1 MRIRHAIERK
11 LTEALAPT
19 RLDIDDESHRHAGH
33 SGARPGGDSH
43 FHVRIVS
50 AAFEGKSRIE
60 RQRMVNAVLADE
72 FAAGLHALSLV
83 TLTPTEAGPA

>member
-19 RLDIDDESHRHAGH
+19 RLDVDDESHLHSGH
-33 SGARPGGDSH
+33 PGARPGGDSH
-43 FHVRIVS
+43 FRVRVVS
-50 AAFEGKSRIE
+50 AAFEGKSRVE

-83 TLTPTEAGPA
+83 TLTPAEAGPA

>member
-1 MRIRHAIERK
+1 MRIGEAIERK

-19 RLDIDDESHRHAGH
+19 RLDIADDSARHAGH
-33 SGARPGGDSH
+33 AGARAGGDSH
-43 FHVRIVS
+43 FRVRIVAS
-50 AAFEGKSRIE
+50 AFAGKSRIE

-83 TLTPTEAGPA
+83 TLTPDEAGRG

>member
-1 MRIRHAIERK
+1 MRIRHVIERK

-33 SGARPGGDSH
+33 PGARPGGDSH
-43 FHVRIVS
+43 FRVRIVS

-83 TLTPTEAGPA
+83 TLTPAEAGPA